1 MYGTAAEHSSLYDY
15 QFSGASNVFM
25 GVIQHETAYYQGNPD
40 SITAFPPQAAWD
52 DPTFAS
58 CTTPN
63 CARTWGL
70 RILDSTSIFQYG
82 AGLYNFFDNWDST
95 CINTESCQEAMVD
108 ITNSSDVYLWG
119 LNTKGATNMV
129 SYDGFNVVPEKGNEA
144 SFLQT
149 IALFE
154 AAAQ

>member
-1 MYGTAAEHSSLYDY
+1 
-15 QFSGASNVFM
+15 M
-25 GVIQHETAYYQGNPD
+25 GVIQHETAYWQGNPI
-40 SITAFPPQAAWD
+40 STVAFPPQAAFD
-52 DPTFAS
+52 DPTFSNCVEA
-58 CTTPN
+58 N

-70 RILDSTSIFQYG
+70 RVVDSTAIFQYG

-129 SYDGFNVVPEKGNEA
+129 SYDGTNVVPEKGNEA
-144 SFLQT
+144 AFLET
-149 IALFE
+149 IVLFE